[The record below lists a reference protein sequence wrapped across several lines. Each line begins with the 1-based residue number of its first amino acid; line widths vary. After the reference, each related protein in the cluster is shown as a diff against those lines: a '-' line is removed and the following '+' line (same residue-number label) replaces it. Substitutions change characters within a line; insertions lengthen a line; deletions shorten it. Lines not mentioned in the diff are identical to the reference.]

1 MPPVEINPEG
11 QFAGGRCAGD
21 VAMGGGFLQQ
31 VVATILGIGIVDVLD
46 MLVVGYVV
54 YRGLLLLQGTRS
66 VSVVRGMLVVL
77 VVLSLTS
84 WLPTLN
90 WMLRQLVLPGVI
102 ALVVIFQP
110 ELRRAL
116 VRLGQSPLFGLFSR
130 SHKELT
136 EQLIDAVSTLSR
148 EKIGALIAIE
158 REVGL
163 RSYAEGG
170 VRLDAEVSASLLVTL
185 FYPNTPLHDGAVILQ
200 GDRVVAAGCLFP
212 LTENVDVGSGLGTRH
227 RAAIGVT
234 EDSDSLAIVVS
245 EETGNI
251 SIAVKGQMTRDLDP
265 EGLRMILRSLYTPTP
280 A

>member
-1 MPPVEINPEG
+1 M
-11 QFAGGRCAGD
+11 D
-21 VAMGGGFLQQ
+21 FLQYFLARYWRAGIEILLLT
-31 VVATILGIGIVDVLD
+31 VVFYAVLKFLRGTRGAGILKGLGVVVVMGLIGVLFLARFLELNVIATIASGAVAVFSFA
-46 MLVVGYVV
+46 
-54 YRGLLLLQGTRS
+54 LL
-66 VSVVRGMLVVL
+66 
-77 VVLSLTS
+77 
-84 WLPTLN
+84 
-90 WMLRQLVLPGVI
+90 
-102 ALVVIFQP
+102 VIFQP
-110 ELRRAL
+110 EVRRAL
-116 VRLGQSPLFGLFSR
+116 VRLGQSPLFGVFSR
-130 SHKELT
+130 SHKEVT
-136 EQLIDAVSTLSR
+136 NQIVDAVTTLSR
-148 EKIGALIAIE
+148 EQIGALIAIE